1 MKKVMLKQFYELKK
15 KHPDALLLF
24 RCGDFYETY
33 LEDAED
39 ASKILGITLTLR
51 NGEVTDEGKPLCMAG
66 FPYHALDVYLPKLI
80 RAGKRCT
87 ICDSLETSQKKVKI
101 KITEQVKPLKPKR
114 KMDLASSLQIIEIGR
129 IVPSPRN
136 PRKTFNE
143 VELSELATN
152 IKNQGLLQPITVRPV
167 DYDDQTDESTG
178 EIVSIPIKYEIVCG
192 ERRYRAVSKIAEEV
206 GDEYA
211 TIACI
216 VKELTDEEAFE
227 AMITENLQRKDVDP
241 MEEAFA
247 FGELINSGKSIDEV
261 AARFGKPKR
270 FVQERIKLNTL
281 IIPLKELTT
290 SGNIPIA
297 GAFMLAK
304 LTEDLQKAYYENI
317 KNRNGDMSEL
327 TIEVREING
336 WISREFM
343 RLESAPF
350 LEYDEEDETKPPT
363 EEWNTCF
370 EKCANCCMNTG
381 NSGCLFYSMKEV
393 HRCTD
398 RKCFEKKSAAYWF
411 KKIEQFGERIT
422 KEGDAVQVGNVII
435 VDGGDEQY
443 GYENVRRIRKA
454 LLQMIS
460 DKGYM
465 IAKPAAF
472 DGQCKYYGD
481 DERIPKLLKQ
491 EKIIECITLGTSWG
505 INVDT
510 CYYYIKGQKDADPE
524 EDPIVREARELSDKY
539 EKLLNKMNDN
549 ANEELRKWCT
559 EKQYSERKGKLAD
572 KEELFFWCFVVL
584 NAGSEIIRE
593 SGATEYCDQ
602 EKIIAYVKNNLTE
615 ENMVRWQRAFI
626 NKMCYD
632 KATYNKLAQRAIW
645 DCFKIAY
652 PKPFMEMAKKY
663 ADQFEKRSEK
673 IKLRLEEI
681 GYNVKGKKITG
692 ES

>member
-1 MKKVMLKQFYELKK
+1 MKIV
-15 KHPDALLLF
+15 
-24 RCGDFYETY
+24 
-33 LEDAED
+33 
-39 ASKILGITLTLR
+39 STLM
-51 NGEVTDEGKPLCMAG
+51 E
-66 FPYHALDVYLPKLI
+66 
-80 RAGKRCT
+80 
-87 ICDSLETSQKKVKI
+87 
-101 KITEQVKPLKPKR
+101 
-114 KMDLASSLQIIEIGR
+114 IEITK
-129 IVPSPRN
+129 ISPSPRN
-136 PRKTFNE
+136 PRKTFSE
-143 VELSELATN
+143 EDIAELAQN
-152 IKNQGLLQPITVRPV
+152 IRNQGLLQPITVRPIGK
-167 DYDDQTDESTG
+167 T
-178 EIVSIPIKYEIVCG
+178 YEIVCG
-192 ERRYRAVSKIAEEV
+192 ERRYRASKLNAEE
-206 GDEYA
+206 DKKKKA

-216 VKELTDEEAFE
+216 VKEMTDEEAFE

-241 MEEAFA
+241 IEEAFA

-261 AARFGKPKR
+261 AARFGKTKR
-270 FVQERIKLNTL
+270 FVQERVKLNTL
-281 IIPLKELTT
+281 ISPLKELTT

-317 KNRNGDMSEL
+317 KNRYGDMSEL

-381 NSGCLFYSMKEV
+381 NSGCLFYSMKED

-398 RKCFEKKSAAYWF
+398 RKCFEKKAAAYWF
-411 KKIEQFGERIT
+411 NKIEQFGERIT
-422 KEGDAVQVGNVII
+422 KEGDAVQVGNIVI

-443 GYENVRRIRKA
+443 GYDNVKRIRKA

-465 IAKPAAF
+465 IAKPDAF

-491 EKIIECITLGTSWG
+491 EKVIECITLGTSWG
-505 INVDT
+505 INVDS
-510 CYYYIKGQKDADPE
+510 CYYYVKGQQGADPD
-524 EDPIVREARELSDKY
+524 EDPTAREARELADKY
-539 EKLLNKMNDN
+539 DKLLNKMNDN
-549 ANEELRKWCT
+549 ANEELRKWCM

-626 NKMCYD
+626 NKICYE
-632 KATYNKLAQRAIW
+632 KATYNKLAQRAMRE
-645 DCFKIAY
+645 CFKIAY
-652 PKPFMEMAKKY
+652 PKPFEEMAKKY

>member
-1 MKKVMLKQFYELKK
+1 MKIE
-15 KHPDALLLF
+15 
-24 RCGDFYETY
+24 
-33 LEDAED
+33 
-39 ASKILGITLTLR
+39 SKMM
-51 NGEVTDEGKPLCMAG
+51 E
-66 FPYHALDVYLPKLI
+66 
-80 RAGKRCT
+80 
-87 ICDSLETSQKKVKI
+87 
-101 KITEQVKPLKPKR
+101 
-114 KMDLASSLQIIEIGR
+114 IEITK
-129 IVPSPRN
+129 ISPSPRN
-136 PRKTFNE
+136 PRKTFSE
-143 VELSELATN
+143 EDLAELAQN
-152 IKNQGLLQPITVRPV
+152 IRNQGLLQPITVRPIGK
-167 DYDDQTDESTG
+167 T
-178 EIVSIPIKYEIVCG
+178 YEIVCG
-192 ERRYRAVSKIAEEV
+192 ERRYRACKLNAEE
-206 GDEYA
+206 DKKKKA

-216 VKELTDEEAFE
+216 VKEMTDEEAFE

-241 MEEAFA
+241 IEEAFA

-261 AARFGKPKR
+261 AARFGKTKR
-270 FVQERIKLNTL
+270 FVQERVKLNTL
-281 IIPLKELTT
+281 ISPLKELTT

-317 KNRNGDMSEL
+317 KNRYGDMSEL

-381 NSGCLFYSMKEV
+381 NSGCLFYSMKED

-398 RKCFEKKSAAYWF
+398 RKCFEKKAAAYWF
-411 KKIEQFGERIT
+411 NKIEQFGERIT
-422 KEGDAVQVGNVII
+422 KEGDAVQVGNVVI

-443 GYENVRRIRKA
+443 GYDNVKRIRKA

-465 IAKPAAF
+465 IAKPDAF

-491 EKIIECITLGTSWG
+491 EKVIECITLGTSWG
-505 INVDT
+505 INVDS
-510 CYYYIKGQKDADPE
+510 CYYYVKGQQGADPD
-524 EDPIVREARELSDKY
+524 EDPTAREARELADKY
-539 EKLLNKMNDN
+539 DKLLNKMNDN
-549 ANEELRKWCT
+549 ANEELRKWCM

-626 NKMCYD
+626 NKICYD
-632 KATYNKLAQRAIW
+632 KATYNKLAQRAMRE
-645 DCFKIAY
+645 CFRIAY
-652 PKPFMEMAKKY
+652 PKPFEEMAKKY

>member
-1 MKKVMLKQFYELKK
+1 MEIK
-15 KHPDALLLF
+15 
-24 RCGDFYETY
+24 
-33 LEDAED
+33 
-39 ASKILGITLTLR
+39 SKLMEI
-51 NGEVTDEGKPLCMAG
+51 EV
-66 FPYHALDVYLPKLI
+66 
-80 RAGKRCT
+80 
-87 ICDSLETSQKKVKI
+87 S
-101 KITEQVKPLKPKR
+101 
-114 KMDLASSLQIIEIGR
+114 R
-129 IVPSPRN
+129 INPSPRN
-136 PRKTFNE
+136 PRKTISKE
-143 VELSELATN
+143 ELAELAQS
-152 IKNQGLLQPITVRPV
+152 IKAQGLLQPITVRPV
-167 DYDDQTDESTG
+167 DLDVLNKDGSTTHIDF
-178 EIVSIPIKYEIVCG
+178 EVVCG
-192 ERRYRAVSKIAEEV
+192 ERRYRAVRMNDS
-206 GDEYA
+206 A

-216 VKELTDEEAFE
+216 VKEMTDEEAYE

-241 MEEAFA
+241 IEEAFA

-261 AARFGKPKR
+261 AARFGKTKR
-270 FVQERIKLNTL
+270 FVQERVKLNTL
-281 IIPLKELTT
+281 ISPLKELTT

-317 KNRNGDMSEL
+317 KNRYGDMSEL

-343 RLESAPF
+343 MLESAPF

-381 NSGCLFYSMKEV
+381 NSGCLFYSMKED

-398 RKCFEKKSAAYWF
+398 RKCFEKKAAAYWF
-411 KKIEQFGERIT
+411 NKIEQFGERIT

-443 GYENVRRIRKA
+443 GYENVKRIRKA

-481 DERIPKLLKQ
+481 DDRIPKLLKQ
-491 EKIIECITLGTSWG
+491 EKVIECITLGTAWG

-510 CYYYIKGQKDADPE
+510 CYYYVKGQKDADPE
-524 EDPIVREARELSDKY
+524 EDPIAREARELSEKY
-539 EKLLNKMNDN
+539 DKLLNKMNDN

-559 EKQYSERKGKLAD
+559 EKKYSEHKGKLAD

-593 SGATEYCDQ
+593 SGATEYSDQ
-602 EKIIAYVKNNLTE
+602 EKIIDYVKNNLTE

-645 DCFKIAY
+645 DCFQIAY
-652 PKPFMEMAKKY
+652 PKPFVEMAKKY

>member
-1 MKKVMLKQFYELKK
+1 MKIV
-15 KHPDALLLF
+15 
-24 RCGDFYETY
+24 
-33 LEDAED
+33 
-39 ASKILGITLTLR
+39 STLM
-51 NGEVTDEGKPLCMAG
+51 E
-66 FPYHALDVYLPKLI
+66 
-80 RAGKRCT
+80 
-87 ICDSLETSQKKVKI
+87 
-101 KITEQVKPLKPKR
+101 
-114 KMDLASSLQIIEIGR
+114 IEITK
-129 IVPSPRN
+129 ISPSPRN
-136 PRKTFNE
+136 PRKTFSE
-143 VELSELATN
+143 EDIAELAQN
-152 IKNQGLLQPITVRPV
+152 IRNQGLLQPITVRPIGK
-167 DYDDQTDESTG
+167 T
-178 EIVSIPIKYEIVCG
+178 YEIVCG
-192 ERRYRAVSKIAEEV
+192 ERRYRACKLNAEE
-206 GDEYA
+206 DKKKKA
-211 TIACI
+211 TIACF
-216 VKELTDEEAFE
+216 VKEMTDEEAFE

-241 MEEAFA
+241 IEEAFA

-261 AARFGKPKR
+261 AARFGKTKR
-270 FVQERIKLNTL
+270 FVQERVKLNTL
-281 IIPLKELTT
+281 ISPLKELTT

-317 KNRNGDMSEL
+317 KNRYGDMSEL

-381 NSGCLFYSMKEV
+381 NSGCLFYSMKED

-398 RKCFEKKSAAYWF
+398 RKCFEKKAAAYWF
-411 KKIEQFGERIT
+411 NKIEQFGERIT
-422 KEGDAVQVGNVII
+422 KEGDAVQVGNIVI

-443 GYENVRRIRKA
+443 GYDNVKRIRKA

-465 IAKPAAF
+465 IAKPDAF

-491 EKIIECITLGTSWG
+491 EKVIECITLGTSWG
-505 INVDT
+505 INVDS
-510 CYYYIKGQKDADPE
+510 CYYYVKGQQGADPD
-524 EDPIVREARELSDKY
+524 EDPTAREARELADKY
-539 EKLLNKMNDN
+539 DKLLNKMNDN
-549 ANEELRKWCT
+549 ANEELRKWCM

-626 NKMCYD
+626 NKICYE
-632 KATYNKLAQRAIW
+632 KATYNKLAQRAMRE
-645 DCFKIAY
+645 CFRIAY
-652 PKPFMEMAKKY
+652 PKPFEEMAKKY

>member
-1 MKKVMLKQFYELKK
+1 MKIV
-15 KHPDALLLF
+15 
-24 RCGDFYETY
+24 
-33 LEDAED
+33 
-39 ASKILGITLTLR
+39 STLM
-51 NGEVTDEGKPLCMAG
+51 E
-66 FPYHALDVYLPKLI
+66 
-80 RAGKRCT
+80 
-87 ICDSLETSQKKVKI
+87 
-101 KITEQVKPLKPKR
+101 
-114 KMDLASSLQIIEIGR
+114 IEITK
-129 IVPSPRN
+129 ISPSPRN
-136 PRKTFNE
+136 PRKTFSE
-143 VELSELATN
+143 EDIAELAQN
-152 IKNQGLLQPITVRPV
+152 IRNQGLLQPITVRPIGK
-167 DYDDQTDESTG
+167 T
-178 EIVSIPIKYEIVCG
+178 YEIVCG
-192 ERRYRAVSKIAEEV
+192 ERRYRASKLNAEE
-206 GDEYA
+206 DKKKKA

-216 VKELTDEEAFE
+216 VKEMTDEEAFE

-241 MEEAFA
+241 IEEAFA

-261 AARFGKPKR
+261 AARFGKTKR
-270 FVQERIKLNTL
+270 FVQERVKLNTL
-281 IIPLKELTT
+281 ISPLKELTT

-317 KNRNGDMSEL
+317 KNRYGDMSEL

-381 NSGCLFYSMKEV
+381 NSGCLFYSMKED

-398 RKCFEKKSAAYWF
+398 RKCFEKKAAAYWF
-411 KKIEQFGERIT
+411 NKIEQFGERIT
-422 KEGDAVQVGNVII
+422 KEGDAIQVGNVVI

-443 GYENVRRIRKA
+443 GYDNVKRIRKA

-465 IAKPAAF
+465 IAKPDAF

-491 EKIIECITLGTSWG
+491 EKVIECITLGTSWG
-505 INVDT
+505 INVDS
-510 CYYYIKGQKDADPE
+510 CYYYVKGQQGADPD
-524 EDPIVREARELSDKY
+524 EDPTAREARELADKY
-539 EKLLNKMNDN
+539 DKLLNKMNDN
-549 ANEELRKWCT
+549 ANEELRKWCM

-626 NKMCYD
+626 NKICYE
-632 KATYNKLAQRAIW
+632 KATYNKLAQRAMRE
-645 DCFKIAY
+645 CFKIAY
-652 PKPFMEMAKKY
+652 PKPFEEMAKKY

>member
-1 MKKVMLKQFYELKK
+1 MKIV
-15 KHPDALLLF
+15 
-24 RCGDFYETY
+24 
-33 LEDAED
+33 
-39 ASKILGITLTLR
+39 STLM
-51 NGEVTDEGKPLCMAG
+51 E
-66 FPYHALDVYLPKLI
+66 
-80 RAGKRCT
+80 
-87 ICDSLETSQKKVKI
+87 
-101 KITEQVKPLKPKR
+101 
-114 KMDLASSLQIIEIGR
+114 IEITK
-129 IVPSPRN
+129 ISPSPRN
-136 PRKTFNE
+136 PRKTFSE
-143 VELSELATN
+143 EDIAELAQN
-152 IKNQGLLQPITVRPV
+152 IRNQGLLQPITVRPIGK
-167 DYDDQTDESTG
+167 T
-178 EIVSIPIKYEIVCG
+178 YEIVCG
-192 ERRYRAVSKIAEEV
+192 ERRYRACKLNAEE
-206 GDEYA
+206 DKKKKA

-216 VKELTDEEAFE
+216 VKEMTDEEAFE

-241 MEEAFA
+241 IEEAFA

-261 AARFGKPKR
+261 AARFGKTKR
-270 FVQERIKLNTL
+270 FVQERVKLNTL
-281 IIPLKELTT
+281 ISPLKELTT

-317 KNRNGDMSEL
+317 KNRYGDMSEL

-381 NSGCLFYSMKEV
+381 NSGCLFYSMKED
-393 HRCTD
+393 HHCTD
-398 RKCFEKKSAAYWF
+398 RKCFEKKAAAYWF
-411 KKIEQFGERIT
+411 NKIEQFGERIT
-422 KEGDAVQVGNVII
+422 KEGDAVQVGNVVI

-443 GYENVRRIRKA
+443 GYDNVKRIRKA
-454 LLQMIS
+454 LLQMIR

-465 IAKPAAF
+465 IAKPDAF

-491 EKIIECITLGTSWG
+491 EKVIECITLGTSWG
-505 INVDT
+505 INVDS
-510 CYYYIKGQKDADPE
+510 CYYYVKGQQGADPD
-524 EDPIVREARELSDKY
+524 EDPTAREARELADKY
-539 EKLLNKMNDN
+539 DKLLNKMNDN
-549 ANEELRKWCT
+549 ANEELRKWCM

-626 NKMCYD
+626 NKICYE
-632 KATYNKLAQRAIW
+632 KATYNKLAQRAMRE
-645 DCFKIAY
+645 CFRIAY
-652 PKPFMEMAKKY
+652 PKPFEEMAKKY

>member
-1 MKKVMLKQFYELKK
+1 ME
-15 KHPDALLLF
+15 
-24 RCGDFYETY
+24 
-33 LEDAED
+33 
-39 ASKILGITLTLR
+39 
-51 NGEVTDEGKPLCMAG
+51 
-66 FPYHALDVYLPKLI
+66 
-80 RAGKRCT
+80 
-87 ICDSLETSQKKVKI
+87 
-101 KITEQVKPLKPKR
+101 
-114 KMDLASSLQIIEIGR
+114 IEITK
-129 IVPSPRN
+129 ISPSPRN
-136 PRKTFNE
+136 PRKTFSE
-143 VELSELATN
+143 EDIAELAQN
-152 IKNQGLLQPITVRPV
+152 IRNQGLLQPITVRPIGK
-167 DYDDQTDESTG
+167 T
-178 EIVSIPIKYEIVCG
+178 YEIVCG
-192 ERRYRAVSKIAEEV
+192 ERRYRASKLNAEE
-206 GDEYA
+206 DKKKKA

-216 VKELTDEEAFE
+216 VKEMTDEEAFE

-241 MEEAFA
+241 IEEAFA

-261 AARFGKPKR
+261 AARFGKTKR
-270 FVQERIKLNTL
+270 FVQERVKLNTL
-281 IIPLKELTT
+281 ISPLKELTT

-317 KNRNGDMSEL
+317 KNRYGDMSEL

-381 NSGCLFYSMKEV
+381 NSGCLFYSMKED

-398 RKCFEKKSAAYWF
+398 RKCFEKKAAAYWF

-422 KEGDAVQVGNVII
+422 KEGDAVQVGNVVI

-443 GYENVRRIRKA
+443 GYDNVKRIRKA

-465 IAKPAAF
+465 IAKPYAF

-491 EKIIECITLGTSWG
+491 EKVIECITLGTSWG
-505 INVDT
+505 INVDS
-510 CYYYIKGQKDADPE
+510 CYYYVKGQQGADPD
-524 EDPIVREARELSDKY
+524 EDPTAREARELADKY
-539 EKLLNKMNDN
+539 DKLLNKMNDN
-549 ANEELRKWCT
+549 ANEELRKWCM

-626 NKMCYD
+626 NKICYE
-632 KATYNKLAQRAIW
+632 KATYNKLAQRAMRE
-645 DCFKIAY
+645 CFRIAY
-652 PKPFMEMAKKY
+652 PKPFEEMAKKY

>member
-1 MKKVMLKQFYELKK
+1 ME
-15 KHPDALLLF
+15 
-24 RCGDFYETY
+24 
-33 LEDAED
+33 
-39 ASKILGITLTLR
+39 
-51 NGEVTDEGKPLCMAG
+51 
-66 FPYHALDVYLPKLI
+66 
-80 RAGKRCT
+80 
-87 ICDSLETSQKKVKI
+87 
-101 KITEQVKPLKPKR
+101 
-114 KMDLASSLQIIEIGR
+114 IEITK
-129 IVPSPRN
+129 ISPSPRN
-136 PRKTFNE
+136 PRKTFSE
-143 VELSELATN
+143 EDIAELAQN
-152 IKNQGLLQPITVRPV
+152 IRNQGLLQPITVRPIGK
-167 DYDDQTDESTG
+167 T
-178 EIVSIPIKYEIVCG
+178 YEIVCG
-192 ERRYRAVSKIAEEV
+192 ERRYRACKLNAEE
-206 GDEYA
+206 DKKKKA

-216 VKELTDEEAFE
+216 VKEMTDEEAFE

-241 MEEAFA
+241 IEEAFA

-261 AARFGKPKR
+261 AARFGKTKR
-270 FVQERIKLNTL
+270 FVQERVKLNTL
-281 IIPLKELTT
+281 ISPLKELTT

-317 KNRNGDMSEL
+317 KNRYGDMSEL

-381 NSGCLFYSMKEV
+381 NSGCLFYSMKED

-398 RKCFEKKSAAYWF
+398 RKCFEKKAAAYWF
-411 KKIEQFGERIT
+411 NKIEQFGERIT
-422 KEGDAVQVGNVII
+422 KEGDAVQVGNVVI

-443 GYENVRRIRKA
+443 GYDNVKRIRKA

-465 IAKPAAF
+465 IAKPDAF

-491 EKIIECITLGTSWG
+491 EKVIECITLGTSWG
-505 INVDT
+505 INVDS
-510 CYYYIKGQKDADPE
+510 CYYYVKGQQGADPD
-524 EDPIVREARELSDKY
+524 EDPTAREARELADKY
-539 EKLLNKMNDN
+539 DKLLNKMNDN
-549 ANEELRKWCT
+549 ANEELRKWCM

-626 NKMCYD
+626 NKICYE
-632 KATYNKLAQRAIW
+632 KATYNKLAQRAMRE
-645 DCFKIAY
+645 CFRIAY
-652 PKPFMEMAKKY
+652 PKPFEEMAKKY

>member
-1 MKKVMLKQFYELKK
+1 ME
-15 KHPDALLLF
+15 
-24 RCGDFYETY
+24 
-33 LEDAED
+33 
-39 ASKILGITLTLR
+39 
-51 NGEVTDEGKPLCMAG
+51 
-66 FPYHALDVYLPKLI
+66 
-80 RAGKRCT
+80 
-87 ICDSLETSQKKVKI
+87 
-101 KITEQVKPLKPKR
+101 
-114 KMDLASSLQIIEIGR
+114 IEITK
-129 IVPSPRN
+129 ISPSPRN
-136 PRKTFNE
+136 PRKTFSE
-143 VELSELATN
+143 EDLAELAQN
-152 IKNQGLLQPITVRPV
+152 IRNQGLLQPITVRPIGK
-167 DYDDQTDESTG
+167 T
-178 EIVSIPIKYEIVCG
+178 YEIVCG
-192 ERRYRAVSKIAEEV
+192 ERRYRACKLNAEE
-206 GDEYA
+206 DKKKKA

-216 VKELTDEEAFE
+216 VKEMTDEEAFE

-241 MEEAFA
+241 IEEAFA

-261 AARFGKPKR
+261 AARFGKTKR
-270 FVQERIKLNTL
+270 FVQERVKLNTL
-281 IIPLKELTT
+281 ISPLKELTT

-317 KNRNGDMSEL
+317 KNRYGDMSEL

-381 NSGCLFYSMKEV
+381 NSGCLFYSMKED

-398 RKCFEKKSAAYWF
+398 RKCFEKKAAAYWF
-411 KKIEQFGERIT
+411 NKIEQFGERIT
-422 KEGDAVQVGNVII
+422 KEGDAVQVGNVVI

-443 GYENVRRIRKA
+443 GYDNVKRIRKA

-465 IAKPAAF
+465 IAKPDAF

-491 EKIIECITLGTSWG
+491 EKVIECITLGTSWG
-505 INVDT
+505 INVDS
-510 CYYYIKGQKDADPE
+510 CYYYVKGQQGADPD
-524 EDPIVREARELSDKY
+524 EDPTAREARELADKY
-539 EKLLNKMNDN
+539 DKLLNKMNDN
-549 ANEELRKWCT
+549 ANEELRKWCM

-626 NKMCYD
+626 NKICYE
-632 KATYNKLAQRAIW
+632 KATYNKLAQRAMRE
-645 DCFKIAY
+645 CFRIAY
-652 PKPFMEMAKKY
+652 PKPFEEMAKKY

>member
-1 MKKVMLKQFYELKK
+1 MKIE
-15 KHPDALLLF
+15 
-24 RCGDFYETY
+24 
-33 LEDAED
+33 
-39 ASKILGITLTLR
+39 SKMM
-51 NGEVTDEGKPLCMAG
+51 E
-66 FPYHALDVYLPKLI
+66 
-80 RAGKRCT
+80 
-87 ICDSLETSQKKVKI
+87 
-101 KITEQVKPLKPKR
+101 
-114 KMDLASSLQIIEIGR
+114 IEITK
-129 IVPSPRN
+129 ISPSPRN
-136 PRKTFNE
+136 PRKTFSE
-143 VELSELATN
+143 EDLAELAQN
-152 IKNQGLLQPITVRPV
+152 IRNQGLLQPITVRPIGK
-167 DYDDQTDESTG
+167 T
-178 EIVSIPIKYEIVCG
+178 YEIVCG
-192 ERRYRAVSKIAEEV
+192 ERRYRACKLNAEE
-206 GDEYA
+206 DKKKKA

-216 VKELTDEEAFE
+216 VKEMTDEEAFE

-241 MEEAFA
+241 IEEAFA

-261 AARFGKPKR
+261 AARFGKTKR
-270 FVQERIKLNTL
+270 FVQERVKLNTL
-281 IIPLKELTT
+281 ISPLKELTT

-317 KNRNGDMSEL
+317 KNRYGDMSEL

-381 NSGCLFYSMKEV
+381 NSGCLFYSMKED

-398 RKCFEKKSAAYWF
+398 RKCFEKKAAAYWF
-411 KKIEQFGERIT
+411 NKIEQFGERIT
-422 KEGDAVQVGNVII
+422 KEGDAVQVGNVVI

-443 GYENVRRIRKA
+443 GYDNVKRIRKA

-465 IAKPAAF
+465 IAKPDAF

-491 EKIIECITLGTSWG
+491 EKVIECITLGTSWG
-505 INVDT
+505 INVDS
-510 CYYYIKGQKDADPE
+510 CYYYVKGQQGADPD
-524 EDPIVREARELSDKY
+524 EDPTAREARELADKY
-539 EKLLNKMNDN
+539 DKLLNKMNDN
-549 ANEELRKWCT
+549 ANEELRKWCM

-626 NKMCYD
+626 NKICYE
-632 KATYNKLAQRAIW
+632 KATYNKLAQRAMRE
-645 DCFKIAY
+645 CFRIAY
-652 PKPFMEMAKKY
+652 PKPFEEMAKKY